1 MRSRSSAL
9 GALTSCKY
17 NCLRCQNGGEDCIA
31 CPFNRFTLS
40 EPVKTQNA
48 ANQFFKG
55 FLSLILG
62 KAALGPNL
70 QLTEMHVV
78 SKCVAECPKTYNGK
92 NVTTDYINR
101 RCV

>member
-1 MRSRSSAL
+1 M
-9 GALTSCKY
+9 
-17 NCLRCQNGGEDCIA
+17 A

-40 EPVKTQNA
+40 EPVKTEGVTN
-48 ANQFFKG
+48 NFFKG

-70 QLTEMHVV
+70 QMTEIHIS
-78 SKCVAECPKTYNGK
+78 SKCVAECPKMYNGK
-92 NVTTDYINR
+92 AVTPDYVNR